1 MRKNNNNVLWCFIFV
16 VFGSCYTPQ
25 KANKDLNKANDKYPT
40 EVAKFTR
47 QHFPCIT
54 TDSIYSADT
63 LYKYLSVICPP
74 DTSQTDTIYL
84 DKIVNKTNT
93 KTRVIAIPSKTITI
107 TKRIEDSA
115 QVNIIQS
122 QLNIANQNLEKYR
135 TRMEKKSEWI
145 KWLLIALI
153 VSLIANFILLY
164 TRKP

>member
-1 MRKNNNNVLWCFIFV
+1 MKKSSTYLLLALVLL
-16 VFGSCYTPQ
+16 GSCYTSN
-25 KANKDLNKANDKYPT
+25 KANKQLNKANDKYPT

-54 TDSIYSADT
+54 TDSIQSTDT

-84 DKIVNKTNT
+84 DKIRAVVTPIT
-93 KTRVIAIPSKTITI
+93 RTRVIAIPSKTITI
-107 TKRIEDSA
+107 TKSVEDSA
-115 QVNIIQS
+115 QVKIITADRDRIS
-122 QLNIANQNLEKYR
+122 QALETYR

-153 VSLIANFILLY
+153 VSLLGNFILLY
-164 TRKP
+164 IRKP

>member
-1 MRKNNNNVLWCFIFV
+1 MKNSLLLLLICL
-16 VFGSCYTPQ
+16 GSCYTPK

-54 TDSIYSADT
+54 TDSLYNTDT

-74 DTSQTDTIYL
+74 DTSLTDTIYL
-84 DKIVNKTNT
+84 DKIVNKTNI
-93 KTRVIAIPSKTITI
+93 KTRTIAIPSKTITI
-107 TKRIEDSA
+107 TKRVEDSA
-115 QVNIIQS
+115 QIKIIQS
-122 QLNIANQNLEKYR
+122 QLTIANQNLEKYR
-135 TRMEKKSEWI
+135 TSMEKKSEWI